1 MMRPGPG
8 LATVPRL
15 LADLADRAPGTVA
28 LVAAETGA
36 SLTAAEFVDTNYAW
50 ARRFAAAGIGADDTV
65 ATMLGPSFAA
75 YHAWLGLAALGAVEV
90 PINPQLRGRTLAHL
104 LGHSRASLAVVERQ
118 YLDAVA
124 EVADGIDRLST
135 VVVLDAEPPPGP
147 WPFRLVGAAAFA
159 HDELPI
165 TTRVGER
172 HDTACVI
179 YTSGTTGPPKG
190 VIIPWGWMNQPPGHL
205 PARID
210 PGGSRYSF
218 LSPAHMSGKGALG
231 QALVERRPLV
241 LRASFSVRA
250 FWEDIR
256 TYDCRVSQLFP
267 PSIKYLLAA
276 APRPDDRDG
285 PLQHIWTAPVIHET
299 TEFMQ
304 RFDVSV
310 TTGFGSTEI
319 GGAIAR
325 VDIDGTD
332 LACCGRQAVD
342 PRGYELRVVDE
353 HDREVAPDEVGE
365 LLVRTSEP
373 WTLTPGYFHDGD
385 ATAAAWRNGWFHT
398 GDAMRRNANGDFYF
412 IDRYKDCIRRKGEN
426 ISSFEVEA
434 YVMDHPSVV
443 EAAAVGVAADDGEQE
458 IKVLVVV
465 REPVELGVLGDWLAT
480 RMPAFMTP
488 RYLETV
494 PSLPRTP
501 ATGRVQKSTL
511 RSRSAGPTLWDRLSQ
526 PSRAAQPAA
535 TSGAPTVRSPRVSR
549 PGGAP

>member
-1 MMRPGPG
+1 MTATDLG

-15 LADLADRAPGTVA
+15 LADLADQAPDAVA

-36 SLTAAEFVDTNYAW
+36 SMTMAEFVDTNHAW
-50 ARRFAAAGIGADDTV
+50 ARRFAAVGIGAGDAV

-90 PINPQLRGRTLAHL
+90 PINPQLRGRTLAYL
-104 LGHSRASLAVVERQ
+104 LGHSRASVAVVERQ
-118 YLDAVA
+118 FLDEIVK
-124 EVADGIDRLST
+124 VSGDLPTLST
-135 VVVLDAEPPPGP
+135 VVVLDADEEFGLQ
-147 WPFRLVGAAAFA
+147 PFRLVGAGAFA
-159 HDELPI
+159 ENAAPV
-165 TTRVGER
+165 TTRIGER

-190 VIIPWGWMNQPPGHL
+190 VVIPWGWMNMPPGYL
-205 PARID
+205 PRRID
-210 PGGSRYSF
+210 PGGTRYSF
-218 LSPAHMSGKGALG
+218 LSPAHMSGKGALS

-241 LRASFSVRA
+241 LRGNFSVSA

-276 APRPDDRDG
+276 PRADDRDV
-285 PLQHIWTAPVIHET
+285 PLQHIWTAPIIPET
-299 TEFMQ
+299 TEFMK
-304 RFDVSV
+304 RFDVAV

-353 HDREVAPDEVGE
+353 HDNEVGHGVVGE
-365 LLVRTSEP
+365 LLVRTSMP
-373 WTLTPGYFHDGD
+373 WTLTSGYFRDGE

-398 GDAMRRNANGDFYF
+398 GDAMRRSAEGDFYF
-412 IDRYKDCIRRKGEN
+412 VDRYKDCIRRKGEN
-426 ISSFEVEA
+426 ISSYEVEG
-434 YVMDHPSVV
+434 YVLDHPAVA
-443 EAAAVGVAADDGEQE
+443 EAAAVGVPSGDGEQE
-458 IKVLVVV
+458 IKVFVVP
-465 REPVELGVLGDWLAT
+465 REPVDLAVLGDWLAE
-480 RMPAFMTP
+480 RMPQFMTP

-501 ATGRVQKSTL
+501 ATERVQKSSL
-511 RSRSAGPTLWDRLSQ
+511 RSRPAGPTLWDRS
-526 PSRAAQPAA
+526 A
-535 TSGAPTVRSPRVSR
+535 
-549 PGGAP
+549 